1 MKFLKNYE
9 INLFYLLIYILI
21 FCCGIYP
28 SWLRRVEVSDYLNYI
43 RGTGAKKIKFKGEG
57 WRRVFVRDENYF
69 TFTLCHKRKKLH
81 LLYGRVEGGGY
92 TPIEARVAPVELVN
106 CKYKREDL

>member
-43 RGTGAKKIKFKGEG
+43 RGTGAKKIKFKG
-57 WRRVFVRDENYF
+57 RRGGGGSLSETKIILPLHSVIKE
-69 TFTLCHKRKKLH
+69 KKLH
-81 LLYGRVEGGGY
+81 LLYGRVEGGG
-92 TPIEARVAPVELVN
+92 
-106 CKYKREDL
+106 